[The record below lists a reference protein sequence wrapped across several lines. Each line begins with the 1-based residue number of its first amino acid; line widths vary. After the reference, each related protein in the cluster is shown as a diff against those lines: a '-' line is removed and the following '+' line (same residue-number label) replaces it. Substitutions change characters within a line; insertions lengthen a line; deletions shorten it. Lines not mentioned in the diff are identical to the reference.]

1 MKDNQISIEGN
12 LTGTP
17 ELRHTPSGLAVTTI
31 TVAHNSR
38 LMNDKGEWVDGD
50 TTFVDVVC
58 WARLAQHVAASC
70 ETGTRIMVSGRLNQ
84 RSWTDP
90 ATNQKRYKLEV
101 VADSVGISL
110 TFAPA
115 RSLKVAAVEGVKAR
129 VMVPAGAAPG
139 LDEEPF

>member
-1 MKDNQISIEGN
+1 MKDNQIIIEGN
-12 LTGTP
+12 LTGEP
-17 ELRHTPSGLAVTTI
+17 ELRFTPSGLAVTTI

-58 WARLAQHVAASC
+58 WARLAQHVTASC
-70 ETGTRIMVSGRLNQ
+70 ETGTRVIVTGRLNQ
-84 RSWTDP
+84 RSWVDP
-90 ATNQKRYKLEV
+90 ATNQNRYKLEV

-115 RSLKVAAVEGVKAR
+115 QSLKGMPEHGVKAR
-129 VMVPAGAAPG
+129 TLIPAGVAVG
-139 LDEEPF
+139 MDEEPF